1 MHGQN
6 LIQLSLNYMGLDVS
20 LVTFELFPGQDG
32 KNWNW
37 TQDGCFSEVG

>member
-1 MHGQN
+1 MC
-6 LIQLSLNYMGLDVS
+6 LDVS

-37 TQDGCFSEVG
+37 TQDGVFQRGGKKDPIQR